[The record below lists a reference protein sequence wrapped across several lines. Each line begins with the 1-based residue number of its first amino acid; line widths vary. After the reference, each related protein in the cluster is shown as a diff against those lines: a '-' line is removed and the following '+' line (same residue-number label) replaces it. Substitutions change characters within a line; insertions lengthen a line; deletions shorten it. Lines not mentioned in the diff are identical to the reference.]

1 MVLRPGA
8 LRGAASTNILNHM
21 VQYAPSLDHA
31 FGALADPTRRGI
43 LERLGRG
50 EATITDLAEQFGMTL
65 TGMRKHVQI
74 LEGTGLVRTEKVGR
88 VRHCRLGPRRLEAE
102 ARWIETYREM
112 LNARLNSLEAYL
124 EHTRGE
130 PQ

>member
-1 MVLRPGA
+1 
-8 LRGAASTNILNHM
+8 M